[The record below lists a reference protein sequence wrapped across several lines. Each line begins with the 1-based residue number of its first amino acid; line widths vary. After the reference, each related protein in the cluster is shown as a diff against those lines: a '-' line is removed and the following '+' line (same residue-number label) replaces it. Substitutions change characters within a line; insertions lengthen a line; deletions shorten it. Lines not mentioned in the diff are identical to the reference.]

1 MDTNLFPIGME
12 KHIVFVIIATIFFI
26 LQFIRTKRWYQ
37 LVMAAAFCISL
48 LIYID
53 QKNKTFFYG
62 IGITEAV
69 LLFTA
74 LVLNIVQAVRISRE
88 EKAKKAAEEA
98 EKKAAGETEKKLPD
112 EDAGENE
119 ANAAEDAAAEETEA

>member
-37 LVMAAAFCISL
+37 LVMAAAFCISMM
-48 LIYID
+48 IYIAP
-53 QKNKTFFYG
+53 KNKTFFYG

-74 LVLNIVQAVRISRE
+74 LVLNIV
-88 EKAKKAAEEA
+88 
-98 EKKAAGETEKKLPD
+98 
-112 EDAGENE
+112 
-119 ANAAEDAAAEETEA
+119 